1 MERFYEYFAPTHYD
15 LNLSIT
21 NRKTKIHGRVEI
33 SGEVKAK
40 TIKLHAVDME
50 ISELVIDDKV
60 TEYEQ
65 KDGAL
70 IIKNQELGEHRIEIE
85 FTSEIKENMESA
97 YLSKY
102 VADGEEHL
110 IVATQFESHYARQC
124 FPCIDEPSAKATFS
138 LKIASIQTD
147 TILSNMPP
155 KFSLTQDGRKT
166 VEFEETPRMSTY
178 LLAFV
183 VGDFVAYETESK
195 HGVKITSY
203 AGIHQPV
210 EDLKHSANFAAEVL
224 DFYDDLFKTPF
235 PLPKLDL
242 VALPDFEAGAMENWG
257 LTAYREIAMLA
268 NEKSAI
274 DQKLYVDLV
283 IAHEL
288 SHMWF
293 GDLVTMAWW
302 DDLWLNESFANMI
315 ETYAVDKLHPELDAW
330 DDFYTSA
337 VLLALRRD
345 CLPDVQPVKV
355 DVKNVNEIENLF
367 DGAIVYSKGSR
378 LLLMLMRTMGEKA
391 FFAGLADYFK
401 KHAYSNTT
409 ADDLWDALTP
419 HADFDVK
426 KFMTPWLTQSGYPV
440 VTGKQQQRFL
450 LSMKTD
456 DSKYPIR
463 ELRDDLSGHYLIN
476 LSDEELAEK
485 IRNFASLNKEQK
497 LRLLID
503 RRLLAK
509 TKMVSSASLLS
520 LLQEYSQETDTV
532 IWEVISATIG
542 DLKIFFEKNT
552 PEEQEFKSFVSKLVD
567 GNYKRL
573 GVSVRVNESADDT
586 RLRPVILSLKRYAG
600 DDEFFD
606 RVVRTYRDVDIN
618 NINTN
623 LRWVVMAVL
632 CNRNSELAATY
643 FDTYKTSSDV
653 ALKSDIMDAI
663 TLTKDRNLCGEYLK
677 SIQSGA
683 IRPQDRLFFFVRLVR
698 NRYLHDD
705 TLAWFYANWDWLK
718 DVEGNKTA
726 PDYPRYIAG
735 AIIRPGDAQQYKEFF
750 KQYIKDA
757 AFGRNITI
765 AFSEI
770 DATLRLIEEDRAAV
784 FEALVKLK

>member
-40 TIKLHAVDME
+40 TIKLHAVDIE

-147 TILSNMPP
+147 TVLSNMPP

-257 LTAYREIAMLA
+257 LTTYREIAMLA

-288 SHMWF
+288 SH
-293 GDLVTMAWW
+293 
-302 DDLWLNESFANMI
+302 
-315 ETYAVDKLHPELDAW
+315 
-330 DDFYTSA
+330 
-337 VLLALRRD
+337 
-345 CLPDVQPVKV
+345 
-355 DVKNVNEIENLF
+355 
-367 DGAIVYSKGSR
+367 
-378 LLLMLMRTMGEKA
+378 
-391 FFAGLADYFK
+391 
-401 KHAYSNTT
+401 
-409 ADDLWDALTP
+409 
-419 HADFDVK
+419 
-426 KFMTPWLTQSGYPV
+426 
-440 VTGKQQQRFL
+440 
-450 LSMKTD
+450 
-456 DSKYPIR
+456 
-463 ELRDDLSGHYLIN
+463 
-476 LSDEELAEK
+476 
-485 IRNFASLNKEQK
+485 
-497 LRLLID
+497 
-503 RRLLAK
+503 
-509 TKMVSSASLLS
+509 
-520 LLQEYSQETDTV
+520 
-532 IWEVISATIG
+532 
-542 DLKIFFEKNT
+542 
-552 PEEQEFKSFVSKLVD
+552 
-567 GNYKRL
+567 
-573 GVSVRVNESADDT
+573 
-586 RLRPVILSLKRYAG
+586 
-600 DDEFFD
+600 
-606 RVVRTYRDVDIN
+606 
-618 NINTN
+618 
-623 LRWVVMAVL
+623 
-632 CNRNSELAATY
+632 
-643 FDTYKTSSDV
+643 
-653 ALKSDIMDAI
+653 
-663 TLTKDRNLCGEYLK
+663 CG
-677 SIQSGA
+677 
-683 IRPQDRLFFFVRLVR
+683 
-698 NRYLHDD
+698 
-705 TLAWFYANWDWLK
+705 
-718 DVEGNKTA
+718 
-726 PDYPRYIAG
+726 
-735 AIIRPGDAQQYKEFF
+735 
-750 KQYIKDA
+750 
-757 AFGRNITI
+757 
-765 AFSEI
+765 
-770 DATLRLIEEDRAAV
+770 
-784 FEALVKLK
+784 